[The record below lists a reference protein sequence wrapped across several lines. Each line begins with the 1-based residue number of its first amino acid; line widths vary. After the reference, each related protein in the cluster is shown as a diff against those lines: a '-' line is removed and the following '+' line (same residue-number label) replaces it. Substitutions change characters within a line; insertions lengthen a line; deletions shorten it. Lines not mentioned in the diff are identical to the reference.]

1 MSGKETMRAR
11 ERVETAIR
19 HHQPDR
25 MPIDLGMYTAS
36 GISAFAYHH
45 LRAHLG
51 LSTDRIELYEEVQ
64 CLARVDED
72 VLERLHAD
80 CILLRPRAPVYRTWC
95 PRGDYRFLVPEQY
108 QPQLNER
115 GEWVVT
121 AGRQHMRMPPGGY
134 FFDGDWIRLE
144 DPWRDDV
151 FPRYVAEAE
160 RLFKETDYFTAFKG
174 LYPFFNSNMDYF
186 CDMITDPE
194 TLIEKNRQLV
204 QRELERAARFVRFLA
219 PYVGAICLSGDLGSQ
234 QSPFCHPED
243 FESVMLP
250 YLKQVCDFIHQ
261 NSDTKVFMHSCG
273 SIEPLLPLLI
283 EAGIDIINPVQ
294 ISATGMDAAAL
305 KRKYGDRIV
314 FWGGG
319 ANTQQVLGIEPPKAV
334 RDHVRTLVQTFKPGG
349 GYVFCPVHNILGNVQ
364 PESILAAYEA
374 AYEASFYEVTP

>member
-1 MSGKETMRAR
+1 
-11 ERVETAIR
+11 
-19 HHQPDR
+19 
-25 MPIDLGMYTAS
+25 
-36 GISAFAYHH
+36 
-45 LRAHLG
+45 
-51 LSTDRIELYEEVQ
+51 
-64 CLARVDED
+64 
-72 VLERLHAD
+72 
-80 CILLRPRAPVYRTWC
+80 
-95 PRGDYRFLVPEQY
+95 
-108 QPQLNER
+108 
-115 GEWVVT
+115 
-121 AGRQHMRMPPGGY
+121 
-134 FFDGDWIRLE
+134 
-144 DPWRDDV
+144 
-151 FPRYVAEAE
+151 
-160 RLFKETDYFTAFKG
+160 
-174 LYPFFNSNMDYF
+174 
-186 CDMITDPE
+186 
-194 TLIEKNRQLV
+194 
-204 QRELERAARFVRFLA
+204 
-219 PYVGAICLSGDLGSQ
+219 
-234 QSPFCHPED
+234 
-243 FESVMLP
+243 MLP